1 MDDNG
6 LKTLLPQI
14 VDKSGKE
21 IIRPDVL
28 QSITQLAQLG
38 QLVKIRKSLEKEEY
52 QGKIDTRV
60 IEATDALGFL
70 DLVNN
75 YPNTPWI
82 NVFLINDGPD
92 TVFLSVNG
100 GSPEIPIH
108 KGEDIS
114 VDFSQ
119 AERRIET
126 ILYRCDIGE
135 TASVRV
141 VGKC

>member
-1 MDDNG
+1 MDDNDE

-92 TVFLSVNG
+92 KVYLRINKSE
-100 GSPEIPIH
+100 EI
-108 KGEDIS
+108 KMGVGETRTIDHTH
-114 VDFSQ
+114 
-119 AERRIET
+119 AEQRIEQV
-126 ILYRCDIGE
+126 YYKCDEGE

-141 VGKC
+141 EGHY